1 MCGLAITMKV
11 DYRSQNSL
19 ENELILRRMSR
30 GVRHSLDWIAYVV
43 KESIATIVFT
53 NSALKGR
60 DLGEF

>member
-1 MCGLAITMKV
+1 MKV